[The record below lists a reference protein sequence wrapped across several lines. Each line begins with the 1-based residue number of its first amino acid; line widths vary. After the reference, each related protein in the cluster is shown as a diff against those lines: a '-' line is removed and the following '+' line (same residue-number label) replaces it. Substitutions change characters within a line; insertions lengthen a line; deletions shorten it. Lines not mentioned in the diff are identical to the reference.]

1 MLCAIALILWISFV
15 NAYNISDLDQSLK
28 YYPIECGGTLSGT
41 VDSATAL
48 ITILTFPIETEE
60 SQNVYMTTDGSDDV
74 MLFPVCILWPDGPN
88 VNATVHN
95 GTNQMTCT
103 FSNMVPAVHQVG
115 IAMVN
120 PSNSSESEPWT
131 IEMDCTSASPTT
143 SPTSS
148 SPTEPPSPAP
158 TVSPTDLPD
167 CSNNENC
174 C

>member
-15 NAYNISDLDQSLK
+15 NAYSISDLDQSLRN
-28 YYPIECGGTLSGT
+28 YSIECGGTLSGT
-41 VDSATAL
+41 VDSVTML
-48 ITILTFPIETEE
+48 FTFLTFTIETEE

-74 MLFPVCILWPDGPN
+74 MWFPVCFLLPDGPT
-88 VNATVHN
+88 VNATVYN

-115 IAMVN
+115 IGIIN
-120 PSNSSESEPWT
+120 PSNASEGEPWT

-148 SPTEPPSPAP
+148 TPTEPPSPAP
-158 TVSPTDLPD
+158 TASPTDFPY